1 MTEARGAVNLPRSRP
16 RSAQDSHKE
25 IDLVST
31 EIYYF
36 SGTGNSLHVAQ
47 ELQKR
52 LPGARLIPIM
62 TFVERESVTAS
73 GDTVGFVFP
82 HYASSLPKVVRAFI
96 ESLDLGSAS
105 YLFAIATRGGTKTW
119 AFVEID
125 EILKEKGRRL
135 DAHFAIT
142 MPGGND
148 ALVKGYTERITEERI
163 QRLESE
169 MLTRLDAI
177 HKIIVGQGASREE
190 DKGDVAP
197 PPFLEP
203 FIPLLDAMSPYLIR
217 VGRIVESSFEF
228 YHDEKCT
235 GCGVCRR
242 VCLAGKV
249 QMVASRPVWQDKVSC
264 HGCFAC
270 LSFCPEQSIQIRS
283 KWYLKSYTEQSGRY
297 HHPQITAKEI
307 AAQKT
312 MAATQRQPVVPAI
325 QD

>member
-1 MTEARGAVNLPRSRP
+1 
-16 RSAQDSHKE
+16 
-25 IDLVST
+25 VST

-62 TFVERESVTAS
+62 SFVGRESVTAS

-82 HYASSLPKVVRAFI
+82 HYASSLPKVVRGFI
-96 ESLDLGSAS
+96 EKLDLTSAS

-148 ALVKGYTERITEERI
+148 ALVKGYAERITEERI

-177 HKIIVGQGASREE
+177 QRTIVDREVSREE
-190 DKGDVAP
+190 DRGHVAP
-197 PPFLEP
+197 PPFLVS
-203 FIPLLDAMSPYLIR
+203 FVPLLDALAPHLIR
-217 VGRIVESSFEF
+217 LGRRVESSFEF
-228 YHDEKCT
+228 YCDETCT
-235 GCGVCRR
+235 GCGVCER
-242 VCLAGKV
+242 VCLAARV
-249 QMVASRPVWQDKVSC
+249 QMVDDRPVWSDSVRC

-270 LSFCPEQSIQIRS
+270 LSFCPKESIQVRS
-283 KWYLKSYTEQSGRY
+283 KWYLKSYTEQNGRY
-297 HHPQITAKEI
+297 HHPAIGTNDI
-307 AAQKT
+307 ARQKLG
-312 MAATQRQPVVPAI
+312 R
-325 QD
+325 

>member
-1 MTEARGAVNLPRSRP
+1 VN
-16 RSAQDSHKE
+16 
-25 IDLVST
+25 T

-36 SGTGNSLHVAQ
+36 SGTGNSLHVAK

-52 LPGARLIPIM
+52 LPGAKLIPILSLVGQE
-62 TFVERESVTAS
+62 FVTTS

-82 HYASSLPKVVRAFI
+82 HYASSLPKIVRAFV
-96 ESLDLGSAS
+96 ERLDLESAS

-119 AFVEID
+119 AFAEID

-135 DAHFAIT
+135 NAHFAIT

-148 ALVKGYTERITEERI
+148 ALVKGYAERVTEERI
-163 QRLESE
+163 RRLESE
-169 MLTRLDAI
+169 MLTRLDAL
-177 HKIIVGQGASREE
+177 HKIIVGREASREE

-197 PPFLEP
+197 PPLLEP

-217 VGRIVESSFEF
+217 LGRIVESSFEF
-228 YHDEKCT
+228 YHDETCT

-249 QMVASRPVWQDKVSC
+249 QMVDDRPVWQAGVGC

-270 LSFCPEQSIQIRS
+270 LSYCPELSIQVRS
-283 KWYLKSYTEQSGRY
+283 KWYLRSYTEQNGRY
-297 HHPQITAKEI
+297 HHPEVTAREI

-312 MAATQRQPVVPAI
+312 MAAT
-325 QD
+325 